1 MSQKGYPT
9 SSIEATGR
17 RLRWLAKNC
26 NLNDSVAVNTCI
38 AAHKVADSY
47 KRNLARAYS
56 YYVKVNSLTWEKP
69 RYQPVKRMPKVPTTE
84 AVNKIIS
91 RASWRYAT
99 VFSVLRDTGM
109 MPEELHKTALR
120 DIDLERG
127 TINAPGLKGHL
138 PRTLKL
144 QGSTLAMLK
153 RYLTETQKEYPFP
166 TWKQMYE
173 AWRRFRNDL
182 TKKLSDPSLKTIRL
196 YDLRHYFGTMLY
208 HKTKDILYT
217 KQQMGHQKIETTLI
231 YAQLI
236 NFGEDEWTARTAK
249 TLEEATKLIEAGFE
263 YVTDMDS
270 VKIFKKRK

>member
-1 MSQKGYPT
+1 
-9 SSIEATGR
+9 
-17 RLRWLAKNC
+17 
-26 NLNDSVAVNTCI
+26 
-38 AAHKVADSY
+38 
-47 KRNLARAYS
+47 
-56 YYVKVNSLTWEKP
+56 
-69 RYQPVKRMPKVPTTE
+69 
-84 AVNKIIS
+84 
-91 RASWRYAT
+91 

-120 DIDLERG
+120 DVDLERG

-144 QGSTLAMLK
+144 QDSTLAMLR
-153 RYLTETQKEYPFP
+153 RYLTETPKEYPFP
-166 TWKQMYE
+166 TWKQAYE

-217 KQQMGHQKIETTLI
+217 KQQMGHQKVETTLI

-236 NFGEDEWTARTAK
+236 NFGEDEWTARIAR
-249 TLEEATKLIEAGFE
+249 TLDEATKLIEAGFE
-263 YVTDMDS
+263 YVTDMES